1 MQQELRAIRQQS
13 GDLQVEKRGREQT
26 LSQLQTKIAVLQQEL
41 CDKETLVTKSN
52 ELLEVANE
60 NKVSSY
66 LFVWR
71 VNTKRLKVLFLNCCV
86 HLLSDLTWAQS

>member
-26 LSQLQTKIAVLQQEL
+26 LTQLQTKIAVLQQEL
-41 CDKETLVTKSN
+41 CDKETLLTKSN

-60 NKVSSY
+60 SKVSSLRIY
-66 LFVWR
+66 
-71 VNTKRLKVLFLNCCV
+71 
-86 HLLSDLTWAQS
+86 S